1 MASHRVYV
9 PWFHRA
15 ISKSLKRNVRP
26 LSRFVWL
33 RCMTFRLVRSLSLA
47 HQPTRHRKDTRN
59 KALGSTLRTALQRAN
74 DLIADAPR
82 DDGKRF
88 VVRVDEKGDGVFE
101 LESAIR
107 AFGELV

>member
-1 MASHRVYV
+1 VAWHPVYV

-33 RCMTFRLVRSLSLA
+33 RCMTFRLVKSLSLA
-47 HQPTRHRKDTRN
+47 HQSSRHRKDTRN
-59 KALGSTLRTALQRAN
+59 KALGSKGRTIS
-74 DLIADAPR
+74 IADAPR
-82 DDGKRF
+82 DDEKRF
-88 VVRVDEKGDGVFE
+88 VVHVDEKADGVFE

-107 AFGELV
+107 AFGELL